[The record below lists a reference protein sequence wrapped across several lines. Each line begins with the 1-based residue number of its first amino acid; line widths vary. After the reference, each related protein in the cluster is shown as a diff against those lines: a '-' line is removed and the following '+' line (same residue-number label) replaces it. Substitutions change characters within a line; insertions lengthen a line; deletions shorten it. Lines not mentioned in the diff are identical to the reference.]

1 MKHFVKHLKPSGGG
15 SLPDKTFSSLSRFQ
29 AREFSLISKYRRKVM
44 ENQNFQLYIELEGTS
59 PRIWRRFVVPSAI
72 TLDRLHDVIQIVMGW
87 SDTHLHEFVING
99 KHYSDMIEAEEEEK
113 KNCEEEGFS
122 RLSSLIDRKTRNF
135 SYIYDFGD
143 DWKHTIKVEKTD
155 LDDDEEWGNLF
166 CIEGSGNCPP
176 EDVGGI
182 PGFEEFCKAVSNS
195 KHPEHESMMAW
206 HGEDFDRDFFS
217 SEEVNLGLIFFLR
230 WSKDRI
236 LPWYE

>member
-1 MKHFVKHLKPSGGG
+1 MNGNIQIH
-15 SLPDKTFSSLSRFQ
+15 
-29 AREFSLISKYRRKVM
+29 
-44 ENQNFQLYIELEGTS
+44 IELEDVQ
-59 PRIWRRFVVPSAI
+59 PRIWRRFVVPSII

-99 KHYSDMIEAEEEEK
+99 KHYSDMLDAEEEEK
-113 KNCEEEGFS
+113 RNCEEEGLF
-122 RLSSLIDRKTRNF
+122 RLSSLINKKTSNF

-143 DWKHTIKVEKTD
+143 EWKHTIKVEKTD
-155 LDDDEEWGNLF
+155 LDDDLEWGNLF

-182 PGFEEFCKAVSNS
+182 PGFEEFCKAVSDS
-195 KHPEHESMMAW
+195 KHPEHETMKDW
-206 HGEDFDRDFFS
+206 YGEDYDKDFFS
-217 SEEVNLGLIFFLR
+217 SEEVNMGLIFFLR